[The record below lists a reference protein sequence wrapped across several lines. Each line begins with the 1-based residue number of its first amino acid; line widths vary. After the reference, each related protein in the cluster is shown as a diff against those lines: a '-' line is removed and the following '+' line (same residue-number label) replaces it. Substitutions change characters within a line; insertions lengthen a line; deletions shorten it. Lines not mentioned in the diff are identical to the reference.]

1 MTLTNRWLLP
11 DGVAEVLPADARNIE
26 NLRRSLL
33 DLYHNKGYELVMPP
47 LIEYTDS
54 LLIGLGSDMDLH
66 SFKMVDQLSG
76 RLLAVRPD
84 ITPQVARIDAHSLAR
99 EGVTRYCYAGNV
111 LHTVPMGPQSSRSP
125 LQVGAEL
132 YGEPSVEADIELIG
146 LMLESLALAGF
157 ENVCLDI
164 GHVAV
169 YKAMLVSSGLAQ
181 SDQAAVFD
189 ALQRKAVGDLTAAL
203 AAANLSE
210 LWVQRFCAL
219 VNIHGTADCLSH
231 IKALFDEL
239 PETVAQAI
247 DDCEQVAA
255 VVAAKYTQVD
265 VFFDFAELRGYNYHT
280 GLVFAAYVEGVG
292 QAVANG
298 GRYNDIGAVFG
309 RARPATGFSA
319 AIDVLVT
326 GLTLKPE
333 QRVYV
338 SAENSG
344 PAQANIMALRA
355 EGVAVVEG
363 FSSSARPVNCSHE
376 LQFQENQW
384 VLVPV

>member
-11 DGVAEVLPADARNIE
+11 DGVAEVLPTDARNIE

-33 DLYHNKGYELVMPP
+33 DLYHGKGYELVMPP

-99 EGVTRYCYAGNV
+99 EGVTRYCYAGSV
-111 LHTVPMGPQSSRSP
+111 LHTVPMGPLSSRSP
-125 LQVGAEL
+125 LQIGAEL

-157 ENVCLDI
+157 GSVCLDL

-169 YKAMLVSSGLAQ
+169 YKAMLSASGLAE
-181 SDQAAVFD
+181 SNEEAVFD
-189 ALQRKAVGDLTAAL
+189 ALQRKSIGDLTAAL
-203 AAANLSE
+203 EAANLSSV
-210 LWVQRFCAL
+210 WVQRFCAL
-219 VNIHGTADCLSH
+219 VSINGAADCLARV
-231 IKALFDEL
+231 KALFDQL
-239 PETVAQAI
+239 PDDVAVAI
-247 DDCEQVAA
+247 QDCEKVAA
-255 VVAAKYTQVD
+255 AVSAKFDNVEI
-265 VFFDFAELRGYNYHT
+265 FFDFAELRGYHYHT
-280 GLVFAAYVEGVG
+280 GLVFAAYVDGVG

-319 AIDVLVT
+319 AIDILAAGLVAE
-326 GLTLKPE
+326 PE

-338 SAENSG
+338 SFEDI
-344 PAQANIMALRA
+344 AQANDTVVALRA
-355 EGVAVVEG
+355 KGVAVVEG
-363 FSSSARPVNCSHE
+363 FSGSLRPVNCTHE
-376 LQFQENQW
+376 LTFQENQW